1 MGDSRA
7 VIFFSKI
14 YLYACVLCCFVVY
27 DLCDARGNNTIYCTI
42 DSFEAERVKGF
53 LEQFKKIKTQMIRTI
68 LYLLIL
74 QIVSSSKK
82 ISSKPVYTSWLKNFG
97 HDNFQYPDWIAEQK
111 SQCERGVENLWCV
124 RIVNVR
130 IHYSQSLH
138 NKLWNVYYYIY

>member
-14 YLYACVLCCFVVY
+14 YLYACFVLLLFMTCVMREVIIRY
-27 DLCDARGNNTIYCTI
+27 TVRSTVSKL
-42 DSFEAERVKGF
+42 KGF

-138 NKLWNVYYYIY
+138 NKL